1 MLTVL
6 PWHEEQWQQLQLAKT
21 NDRLPHALLLEGP
34 KGIGISHFS
43 QCITHNLLCQSHDT
57 SILSCDSC
65 KACHLLHAG
74 NHPDVRFIVPEEQG
88 KQIKVDQIRKLI
100 EFINLMSQ
108 YGQYKIAIIK
118 PADNMNKST
127 ANALLKT
134 LEEPPAQSLIILLS
148 HRPNLLPVTIRSRC
162 QSIRFNPTFDKASIN
177 WLQNKINDIEKTNEL
192 LKEAQGAPLVAL
204 ALSENDILDQ
214 RNSILNDLKLLQDKQ
229 CDPVEIA
236 AKWNKY
242 NAADVLQSLL
252 QIINTMTKVKLKN
265 KTDKMIEKSTF
276 ARLQQLANGLDL
288 RKLILCHDLILKNY
302 SLATSNISYNTQGL
316 LEDFIVYWQQLGNQ
330 HGE

>member
-6 PWHEEQWQQLQLAKT
+6 PWHEKQWQQLQLAKT

-57 SILSCDSC
+57 SILSCGSC

-127 ANALLKT
+127 ANTLLKT

-148 HRPNLLPVTIRSRC
+148 HRPNLLPITIRSRC
-162 QSIRFNPTFDKASIN
+162 QSIRFNPNFDKASIN

-192 LKEAQGAPLVAL
+192 LLEAQGAPLAAL
-204 ALSENDILDQ
+204 ALSENDILEQ
-214 RNSILNDLKLLQDKQ
+214 RNSILSDLKLLQDKQ

-242 NAADVLQSLL
+242 DAANVLQSLL

-265 KTDKMIEKSTF
+265 KTDKMIEKGTF
-276 ARLQQLANGLDL
+276 TRLQQLANGLDL